1 MKFAV
6 FATIA
11 IALVACAQAAT
22 VREACGAKVEKD
34 WIACGKTLR
43 SGKTCSNSCKTALRA
58 TSSLKCIDA
67 LSATAAATGLSA
79 NMMKKVYVS
88 VRRRF
93 VCLPWRV
100 S

>member
-43 SGKTCSNSCKTALRA
+43 SGKTCSNSCKTALKLT
-58 TSSLKCIDA
+58 TSVKCIDA
-67 LSATAAATGLSA
+67 LVASADAQGLSA
-79 NMMKKVYVS
+79 NMRNKLQVS
-88 VRRRF
+88 FRSRT
-93 VCLPWRV
+93 VCLPWWV

>member
-34 WIACGKTLR
+34 WTQTGAGLR
-43 SGKTCSNSCKTALRA
+43 KLGYVHNS
-58 TSSLKCIDA
+58 
-67 LSATAAATGLSA
+67 
-79 NMMKKVYVS
+79 
-88 VRRRF
+88 
-93 VCLPWRV
+93 
-100 S
+100 